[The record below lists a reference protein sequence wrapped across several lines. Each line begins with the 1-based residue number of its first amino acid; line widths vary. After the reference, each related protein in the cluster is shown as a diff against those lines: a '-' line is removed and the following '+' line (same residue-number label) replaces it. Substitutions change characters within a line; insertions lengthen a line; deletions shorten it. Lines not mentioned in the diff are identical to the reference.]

1 MEKLFDVY
9 YTKAGGKAYKVRY
22 SCIDKIQARRL
33 FFSEIQKG
41 EELKQIVEVKEQGN
55 HYFILTVQE
64 ILKGS
69 ED

>member
-9 YTKAGGKAYKVRY
+9 FTKYDGKEYKVRY
-22 SCIDKIQARRL
+22 CCIDKSQARRL

-41 EELKQIVEVKEQGN
+41 EELKRIVEFKEQ
-55 HYFILTVQE
+55 YFILTVQG

>member
-9 YTKAGGKAYKVRY
+9 FTEADGKEYKVRY
-22 SCIDKIQARRL
+22 CCIDKSQARRL

-41 EELKQIVEVKEQGN
+41 EQLKRIVEVEEQ
-55 HYFILTVQE
+55 YFILTVQE
-64 ILKGS
+64 ILNGS